1 MKNNKKQKNF
11 KGHKSRKTCFHVS
24 LFKNGLKKF
33 QFGIVQMMIYD
44 SWNLKLSYLTHLQ
57 WIINIK
63 F

>member
-1 MKNNKKQKNF
+1 MFPCFFIKEWAKKI
-11 KGHKSRKTCFHVS
+11 
-24 LFKNGLKKF
+24 

-44 SWNLKLSYLTHLQ
+44 SWNLNLSYLTHLQ